1 MSGAPP
7 GAVEANA
14 HAKLNLY
21 LHVVGRRPDGYHLLD
36 SLIAFASVHDTVT
49 VRSGRGLTL
58 NIDGPFSAALNE
70 AGEDNLALKAAR
82 GLATLTGRHADA
94 ALTLTKRLPIA
105 SGIGG
110 GSADAAA
117 ALRALCRLWQVSPEP
132 AALRG
137 LALSLGADV
146 PMCLEGLA
154 ARIGGIGEE
163 IAPVAALP
171 QVGLLLVNPLVAVPT
186 PAVFKARQGD
196 FSNRARSMSAPASL
210 DDLVEYLSG
219 TRNDLEP
226 PARAIAPVIGD
237 ALGAISGLA
246 GCRLARMSGSGA
258 TCFGLFANE
267 AAARRA
273 GDALALI
280 HPHWWIAP
288 GRLLSTTI
296 SGEGA

>member
-7 GAVEANA
+7 GAIETKA

-36 SLIAFASVHDTVT
+36 SLIAFASVHDTVEA
-49 VRSGRGLTL
+49 RPGNGLTL
-58 NIDGPFSAALNE
+58 KVDGPFGALLNE

-82 GLATLTGRHADA
+82 GLATLTGHDVGV

-117 ALRALCRLWQVSPEP
+117 TLRALCRLWRVAPEP
-132 AALRG
+132 AALRE

-154 ARIGGIGEE
+154 ARVGGIGEA

-171 QVGLLLVNPLVAVPT
+171 EVGLLLVNPRVAVPT
-186 PAVFKARQGD
+186 PAVFRARQGG
-196 FSNRARSMSAPASL
+196 FSSPARSMPATASL
-210 DDLVEYLSG
+210 DNLVEYLSG
-219 TRNDLEP
+219 TRNDLEA

-237 ALGAISGLA
+237 VLGAIGELA
-246 GCRLARMSGSGA
+246 GCRLVRMSGSGA
-258 TCFGLFANE
+258 TCFGLFASE
-267 AAARRA
+267 PAARRA
-273 GDALALI
+273 GDAMARTY
-280 HPHWWIAP
+280 PDWWVAP
-288 GRLLSTTI
+288 GCLLSTTI
-296 SGEGA
+296 SGEEV